1 MKRKSTDWI
10 VIHMA
15 HSRAKAEEIEQRL
28 TQEGC
33 WVRIR
38 PLGSESDGQLFE
50 ILTLPSEARE
60 AQLLIMRMGA

>member
-1 MKRKSTDWI
+1 MKRKSTNWI
-10 VIHMA
+10 VIHMV
-15 HSRAKAEEIEQRL
+15 HSRAKAEEIEQKL

-38 PLGSESDGQLFE
+38 PLGSGSEEQVFE

-60 AQLLIMRMGA
+60 AQLLIMRMGD